1 MKYIEK
7 ISKLFNIDEIYIG
20 LILKTIIIIFL
31 ILVVEKIGIR
41 IIKRTRD
48 SKKEYNYTK
57 KYKLIIRIIILSAII
72 IVWGKYIKNFLT
84 LISLVSAAFTIAI
97 RDLIFNFFCGIYIK
111 IVKPF
116 IVEDRIEIN
125 GYKGDVVN
133 INTMNFEILEVSNV
147 DTTGQSTGIIIHLP
161 NSIIFN
167 YPLKNYNKAFK
178 YIWDEI
184 TIRIPLDYDVNKA
197 KKVLYKIVNSNEII
211 KKIPPKLKKQINNV
225 SNSYRIYYNQ
235 YDPIIYTKINEDH
248 IELQIRYLIHPKKAR
263 YVESII
269 SSDILLA
276 YKNGEKAIP
285 KWSFLITFD
294 DGYTGVYKYAFEIAK
309 KYNKDNKR

>member
-57 KYKLIIRIIILSAII
+57 KYKLIIRITILSAII

-116 IVEDRIEIN
+116 VVEDRIEIN

-248 IELQIRYLIHPKKAR
+248 IELQIRYLIHPKKSR

-276 YKNGEKAIP
+276 YKNGEIE
-285 KWSFLITFD
+285 I
-294 DGYTGVYKYAFEIAK
+294 YK
-309 KYNKDNKR
+309 

>member
-41 IIKRTRD
+41 IIKQTRD

-116 IVEDRIEIN
+116 VVEDRIEIN

-161 NSIIFN
+161 NTIIFN

-235 YDPIIYTKINEDH
+235 YDPIIYTKIKEDH

-276 YKNGEKAIP
+276 YKNGEIE
-285 KWSFLITFD
+285 I
-294 DGYTGVYKYAFEIAK
+294 YK
-309 KYNKDNKR
+309 

>member
-41 IIKRTRD
+41 IIKQTRD

-116 IVEDRIEIN
+116 VVEDRIEIN

-161 NSIIFN
+161 SSIIFN

-276 YKNGEKAIP
+276 YKNGEIE
-285 KWSFLITFD
+285 I
-294 DGYTGVYKYAFEIAK
+294 YK
-309 KYNKDNKR
+309 

>member
-116 IVEDRIEIN
+116 VVEDRIEIN

-235 YDPIIYTKINEDH
+235 YEPIIYTKINEDH

-269 SSDILLA
+269 SGDILLA
-276 YKNGEKAIP
+276 YKNGEIE
-285 KWSFLITFD
+285 I
-294 DGYTGVYKYAFEIAK
+294 YK
-309 KYNKDNKR
+309 

>member
-31 ILVVEKIGIR
+31 ILVVEKIGIK

-276 YKNGEKAIP
+276 YKNGEIE
-285 KWSFLITFD
+285 I
-294 DGYTGVYKYAFEIAK
+294 YK
-309 KYNKDNKR
+309 

>member
-41 IIKRTRD
+41 IIKQTRD

-57 KYKLIIRIIILSAII
+57 KYKLIIRITILSAII

-116 IVEDRIEIN
+116 VVEDRIEIN

-133 INTMNFEILEVSNV
+133 INTMNFEILEVSNI

-276 YKNGEKAIP
+276 YKNGEIE
-285 KWSFLITFD
+285 I
-294 DGYTGVYKYAFEIAK
+294 YK
-309 KYNKDNKR
+309 

>member
-31 ILVVEKIGIR
+31 ILLVEKIGIR

-57 KYKLIIRIIILSAII
+57 KYKLIIRITILSAII

-116 IVEDRIEIN
+116 VVEDRIEIN

-276 YKNGEKAIP
+276 YKNGEIE
-285 KWSFLITFD
+285 I
-294 DGYTGVYKYAFEIAK
+294 YK
-309 KYNKDNKR
+309 

>member
-31 ILVVEKIGIR
+31 ILVVEKMGIR

-57 KYKLIIRIIILSAII
+57 KYKLIIRITILSAII

-116 IVEDRIEIN
+116 VVEDRIEIN

-211 KKIPPKLKKQINNV
+211 KKIPPKLKKQINSV

-276 YKNGEKAIP
+276 YKNGEIE
-285 KWSFLITFD
+285 I
-294 DGYTGVYKYAFEIAK
+294 YK
-309 KYNKDNKR
+309 

>member
-41 IIKRTRD
+41 IIKQTRD

-116 IVEDRIEIN
+116 VVEDRIEIN

-133 INTMNFEILEVSNV
+133 INTMNFEILEVSNA

-276 YKNGEKAIP
+276 YKNGEIE
-285 KWSFLITFD
+285 I
-294 DGYTGVYKYAFEIAK
+294 YK
-309 KYNKDNKR
+309 

>member
-116 IVEDRIEIN
+116 VVEDRIEIN

-225 SNSYRIYYNQ
+225 SNSYLIYYNQ

-276 YKNGEKAIP
+276 YKNGEIE
-285 KWSFLITFD
+285 I
-294 DGYTGVYKYAFEIAK
+294 YK
-309 KYNKDNKR
+309 

>member
-57 KYKLIIRIIILSAII
+57 KYKLIIRITILSAII

-116 IVEDRIEIN
+116 VVEDRIEIN

-184 TIRIPLDYDVNKA
+184 TIRIPLDYNVNKA

-235 YDPIIYTKINEDH
+235 YEPIIYTKINEDH

-276 YKNGEKAIP
+276 YKNGEIE
-285 KWSFLITFD
+285 I
-294 DGYTGVYKYAFEIAK
+294 YK
-309 KYNKDNKR
+309 

>member
-116 IVEDRIEIN
+116 VVEDRIEIN

-276 YKNGEKAIP
+276 YKNGEIE
-285 KWSFLITFD
+285 I
-294 DGYTGVYKYAFEIAK
+294 YK
-309 KYNKDNKR
+309 

>member
-20 LILKTIIIIFL
+20 LKLKTIIIIFL

-57 KYKLIIRIIILSAII
+57 KYKLIIRITILSAII

-116 IVEDRIEIN
+116 VVEDRIEIN

-197 KKVLYKIVNSNEII
+197 KKVLYKRVNSNEII
-211 KKIPPKLKKQINNV
+211 KKIPPKVKKQRNNV

-276 YKNGEKAIP
+276 YKNGEIE
-285 KWSFLITFD
+285 I
-294 DGYTGVYKYAFEIAK
+294 YK
-309 KYNKDNKR
+309 

>member
-1 MKYIEK
+1 MNK
-7 ISKLFNIDEIYIG
+7 ISQLLNIEEIYINMT
-20 LILKTIIIIFL
+20 LKTIIIIFL

-84 LISLVSAAFTIAI
+84 LISIVSAAFTIAI

-116 IVEDRIEIN
+116 VVEDRIEIN

-276 YKNGEKAIP
+276 YKNGEIE
-285 KWSFLITFD
+285 I
-294 DGYTGVYKYAFEIAK
+294 YK
-309 KYNKDNKR
+309 

>member
-84 LISLVSAAFTIAI
+84 LISLVSAAYTIAI

-116 IVEDRIEIN
+116 VVEDRIEIN

-276 YKNGEKAIP
+276 YKNGEIE
-285 KWSFLITFD
+285 I
-294 DGYTGVYKYAFEIAK
+294 YK
-309 KYNKDNKR
+309 

>member
-235 YDPIIYTKINEDH
+235 YDPIIYTKINEDY

-276 YKNGEKAIP
+276 YKNGEIE
-285 KWSFLITFD
+285 I
-294 DGYTGVYKYAFEIAK
+294 YK
-309 KYNKDNKR
+309 

>member
-20 LILKTIIIIFL
+20 LILKTTIIIFL

-57 KYKLIIRIIILSAII
+57 KYKLIIRITILSAII

-116 IVEDRIEIN
+116 VVEDRIEIN

-133 INTMNFEILEVSNV
+133 INTMNFEILEVSNI

-276 YKNGEKAIP
+276 YKNGEIE
-285 KWSFLITFD
+285 I
-294 DGYTGVYKYAFEIAK
+294 YK
-309 KYNKDNKR
+309 

>member
-57 KYKLIIRIIILSAII
+57 KYKLIIRITILSAII

-116 IVEDRIEIN
+116 VVEDRIEIN

-225 SNSYRIYYNQ
+225 SNSYRIYYNH

-276 YKNGEKAIP
+276 YKNGEIE
-285 KWSFLITFD
+285 I
-294 DGYTGVYKYAFEIAK
+294 YK
-309 KYNKDNKR
+309 

>member
-184 TIRIPLDYDVNKA
+184 KIKIPLDYDVNKA

-276 YKNGEKAIP
+276 YKNGEIE
-285 KWSFLITFD
+285 I
-294 DGYTGVYKYAFEIAK
+294 YK
-309 KYNKDNKR
+309 

>member
-57 KYKLIIRIIILSAII
+57 KYKLIIRITILSAII

-116 IVEDRIEIN
+116 VVEDRIEIN

-211 KKIPPKLKKQINNV
+211 KKIQPKLKKQINNV

-276 YKNGEKAIP
+276 YKNGEIE
-285 KWSFLITFD
+285 I
-294 DGYTGVYKYAFEIAK
+294 YK
-309 KYNKDNKR
+309 

>member
-116 IVEDRIEIN
+116 VVEDRIEIN

-197 KKVLYKIVNSNEII
+197 KKVLYKIVNSKEII

-235 YDPIIYTKINEDH
+235 YDPIIYTKINADH

-276 YKNGEKAIP
+276 YKNGEIE
-285 KWSFLITFD
+285 I
-294 DGYTGVYKYAFEIAK
+294 YK
-309 KYNKDNKR
+309 

>member
-31 ILVVEKIGIR
+31 ILVVEKMGIR

-57 KYKLIIRIIILSAII
+57 KYKLIIRITILSAII

-116 IVEDRIEIN
+116 VVEDRIEIN
-125 GYKGDVVN
+125 DYKGDVVN

-276 YKNGEKAIP
+276 YKNGEIE
-285 KWSFLITFD
+285 I
-294 DGYTGVYKYAFEIAK
+294 YK
-309 KYNKDNKR
+309 

>member
-116 IVEDRIEIN
+116 VVEDRIEIN

-269 SSDILLA
+269 SSNILLA
-276 YKNGEKAIP
+276 YKNGEIE
-285 KWSFLITFD
+285 I
-294 DGYTGVYKYAFEIAK
+294 YK
-309 KYNKDNKR
+309 

>member
-41 IIKRTRD
+41 IIKQTRD

-57 KYKLIIRIIILSAII
+57 KYKLIIRITILSAII

-116 IVEDRIEIN
+116 VVEDRIEIN

-276 YKNGEKAIP
+276 YKNGEIE
-285 KWSFLITFD
+285 I
-294 DGYTGVYKYAFEIAK
+294 YK
-309 KYNKDNKR
+309 

>member
-116 IVEDRIEIN
+116 VVEDRIEIN

-133 INTMNFEILEVSNV
+133 INTMNFEILEVSNI
-147 DTTGQSTGIIIHLP
+147 DTTSQSTGSVIQLP

-276 YKNGEKAIP
+276 YKNGEIE
-285 KWSFLITFD
+285 I
-294 DGYTGVYKYAFEIAK
+294 YK
-309 KYNKDNKR
+309 

>member
-57 KYKLIIRIIILSAII
+57 KYKLIIRNIILSAII

-116 IVEDRIEIN
+116 VVEDRIEIN

-235 YDPIIYTKINEDH
+235 YDPIIYTKIKEDH

-276 YKNGEKAIP
+276 YKNGEIE
-285 KWSFLITFD
+285 I
-294 DGYTGVYKYAFEIAK
+294 YK
-309 KYNKDNKR
+309 

>member
-41 IIKRTRD
+41 IIKQTRD

-116 IVEDRIEIN
+116 VVEDRIEIN

-235 YDPIIYTKINEDH
+235 YDPIIYTKIKEDH

-276 YKNGEKAIP
+276 YKNGEIE
-285 KWSFLITFD
+285 I
-294 DGYTGVYKYAFEIAK
+294 YK
-309 KYNKDNKR
+309 

>member
-57 KYKLIIRIIILSAII
+57 KYKLIIRITILSAII

-116 IVEDRIEIN
+116 VVEDRIEIN

-147 DTTGQSTGIIIHLP
+147 DRTGQSTGIIIHLP

-276 YKNGEKAIP
+276 FKNGEIE
-285 KWSFLITFD
+285 I
-294 DGYTGVYKYAFEIAK
+294 YK
-309 KYNKDNKR
+309 

>member
-31 ILVVEKIGIR
+31 ILVVEKMGIR

-57 KYKLIIRIIILSAII
+57 KYKLIIRITILSAII

-116 IVEDRIEIN
+116 VVEDRIEIN

-235 YDPIIYTKINEDH
+235 YEPIIYTKINEDH

-276 YKNGEKAIP
+276 YKNGEIE
-285 KWSFLITFD
+285 I
-294 DGYTGVYKYAFEIAK
+294 YK
-309 KYNKDNKR
+309 

>member
-31 ILVVEKIGIR
+31 ILVVERIGIR

-57 KYKLIIRIIILSAII
+57 KYKLIIRITILSAII

-116 IVEDRIEIN
+116 VVEDRIEIN

-235 YDPIIYTKINEDH
+235 YDPIIYTKIKEDH

-276 YKNGEKAIP
+276 YKNGEIE
-285 KWSFLITFD
+285 I
-294 DGYTGVYKYAFEIAK
+294 YK
-309 KYNKDNKR
+309 

>member
-276 YKNGEKAIP
+276 YKNGEI
-285 KWSFLITFD
+285 
-294 DGYTGVYKYAFEIAK
+294 EI
-309 KYNKDNKR
+309 

>member
-57 KYKLIIRIIILSAII
+57 KYKLIIRITILSAII

-276 YKNGEKAIP
+276 YKNGEIE
-285 KWSFLITFD
+285 I
-294 DGYTGVYKYAFEIAK
+294 YK
-309 KYNKDNKR
+309 

>member
-133 INTMNFEILEVSNV
+133 INTINFEILEVSNV

-276 YKNGEKAIP
+276 YKNGEIE
-285 KWSFLITFD
+285 I
-294 DGYTGVYKYAFEIAK
+294 YK
-309 KYNKDNKR
+309 

>member
-116 IVEDRIEIN
+116 VVEDRIEIN

-235 YDPIIYTKINEDH
+235 YDPIIYTKINADH

-276 YKNGEKAIP
+276 YKNGEIE
-285 KWSFLITFD
+285 I
-294 DGYTGVYKYAFEIAK
+294 YK
-309 KYNKDNKR
+309 